1 MKKKG
6 KEISVKKAA
15 QLLNLSERTVLNF
28 IKQKKLE
35 AIKVGRDWFIDYA
48 SFVSFALKY
57 EIPISEI
64 SERGDRLSE
73 KFGNFPKDSE
83 KTADYSEISEK
94 FDKANETFPKNSET
108 GADFSE
114 NFRNIPKVSETNAD
128 FSENGKK
135 LSERLGHSNLK
146 RPNHINS
153 LRVYELS
160 KVIFSNHNFNFR
172 PENKIEERLI
182 DLSFQTI
189 EGIGSGFYAYSW
201 DEKKFHYARAR
212 SSAGALMAMISSREA
227 VLKKW
232 SQEGHALEEVL
243 IPALGALIKIVEKKS
258 IKEKMEGRDGRRK
271 QGGQH
276 EIILTSFFIGF
287 WKTFFCLRSRQN

>member
-15 QLLNLSERTVLNF
+15 QMLKLSERTVLNF

-57 EIPISEI
+57 DIPISE
-64 SERGDRLSE
+64 RGESVSE
-73 KFGNFPKDSE
+73 KFGTFPKDSE
-83 KTADYSEISEK
+83 RNGDFSEN
-94 FDKANETFPKNSET
+94 AETFPKLSENNEVI
-108 GADFSE
+108 SE
-114 NFRNIPKVSETNAD
+114 NFRNIPKSSEKNENLSENSSSVSERFEKPKILD
-128 FSENGKK
+128 EN
-135 LSERLGHSNLK
+135 LRPSLK
-146 RPNHINS
+146 RPNHITS

-160 KVIFSNHNFNFR
+160 KVIFSNHNFKFN

-182 DLSFQTI
+182 DLSFQTL

-212 SSAGALMAMISSREA
+212 SSAGALMALISSREL

-232 SQEGHALEEVL
+232 FREGHELEEVL
-243 IPALGALIKIVEKKS
+243 IPALGALIKIIEKKS
-258 IKEKMEGRDGRRK
+258 IKEKNEGRDGRGK
-271 QGGQH
+271 Q
-276 EIILTSFFIGF
+276 
-287 WKTFFCLRSRQN
+287 